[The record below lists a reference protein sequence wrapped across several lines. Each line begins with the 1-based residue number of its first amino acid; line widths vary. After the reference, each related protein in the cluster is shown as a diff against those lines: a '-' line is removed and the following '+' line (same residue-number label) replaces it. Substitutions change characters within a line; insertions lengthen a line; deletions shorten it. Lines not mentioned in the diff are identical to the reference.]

1 MYTLTISHNY
11 PQIEIHV
18 PDFTI
23 SVLNKD
29 IMAAFGLSEHWQMAE
44 PNQKLTNVAKPEH
57 CQKFTPQTLP
67 PEKQYICFASAS
79 WKCETRGP

>member
-1 MYTLTISHNY
+1 MYTQTISRNY
-11 PQIEIHV
+11 PQIELHV

-29 IMAAFGLSEHWQMAE
+29 FVGAFGLSEHCQMAE
-44 PNQKLTNVAKPEH
+44 LNQKLTNVAKPEH

-67 PEKQYICFASAS
+67 PEKQYI
-79 WKCETRGP
+79 WTVLCENRA